1 MEDLFERI
9 AACVEFGKINQVSPY
24 PPAMKGQPGAEE
36 LTVQALEENV
46 SPSDILTKGLI
57 LGMERIGLKFK
68 ENKVFVPQVLM
79 SAKAM
84 GTAMKH
90 LKPFFN
96 DGTVQRKGQF
106 IIGTVEG
113 DLHDIGKNLVVMML
127 KGAGFEICDLGV
139 DVEPSAYIDKAE
151 EIGADIICMSALLT
165 TTMPKMQDCID
176 LLNERGLRDKYI
188 VMIGG
193 APVNDSFCEQIG
205 ADYYTPD
212 AASCAEVAK
221 KVVLEKKQD

>member
-113 DLHDIGKNLVVMML
+113 DLHDIGKNLVAMMIE
-127 KGAGFEICDLGV
+127 GNGYEVIGSVSGSD
-139 DVEPSAYIDKAE
+139 PSASECLCGHVGFVDHHDDEHGSDQRRDQEGVPECDYVCGRCSGDSRLRETDRCGLLYRRSAGTGRYIE
-151 EIGADIICMSALLT
+151 
-165 TTMPKMQDCID
+165 
-176 LLNERGLRDKYI
+176 
-188 VMIGG
+188 
-193 APVNDSFCEQIG
+193 
-205 ADYYTPD
+205 
-212 AASCAEVAK
+212 
-221 KVVLEKKQD
+221 